1 MFYHTHEFPDRPGE
15 EWDLCHSRS
24 SRPLILAVVTVILA
38 VGHSEQ
44 KRPTWGAVRAKE
56 AYKILTAA
64 ARKRLFLRTLSE
76 KFRVRADLEIGKGK
90 TPEYIPTTDLDSV
103 L

>member
-1 MFYHTHEFPDRPGE
+1 MPFAVLSTPHLSGRDRDPG
-15 EWDLCHSRS
+15 L
-24 SRPLILAVVTVILA
+24 
-38 VGHSEQ
+38 GHSEQ